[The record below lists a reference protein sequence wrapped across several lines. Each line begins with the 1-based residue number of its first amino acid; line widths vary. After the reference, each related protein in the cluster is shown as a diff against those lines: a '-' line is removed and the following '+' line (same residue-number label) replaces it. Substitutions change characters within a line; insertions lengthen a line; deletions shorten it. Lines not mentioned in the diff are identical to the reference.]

1 MRGSTLPRLV
11 GAILVLSAFLTG
23 CAQPLKKQA
32 FNRETAKDINTVVLT
47 RADNQEEYQAYMLGH
62 PGMGFGLI
70 GGLVAAADMQ
80 GKTNKLTTAIDP
92 KEVKLQERFGE
103 KLKESL
109 ALVGYQTTLVVLP
122 KGTKEEQALA
132 AAKAKATGDAVLY
145 VDLYGAY
152 WAAGPSTDYMP
163 RMAAKVKTFDTQTGT
178 VLYED
183 TITYGYA
190 MPQSD
195 TVHLASDP
203 AFQFANI
210 DVLVADPAKARQG
223 LYLGIDAMVQQ
234 IVADL
239 RRN

>member
-1 MRGSTLPRLV
+1 MRSTFKPLLMVALAFAALV
-11 GAILVLSAFLTG
+11 AG

-32 FNRETAKDINTVVLT
+32 FNRESAAHIHTVVVT
-47 RADNQEEYQAYMLGH
+47 RSENQDEYQAYMLGH

-80 GKTNKLTTAIDP
+80 GKTNRLTAAMDA
-92 KEVKLQERFGE
+92 KEVRLQERFSE

-109 ALVGYQTTLVVLP
+109 AKAGYQTAVVVLP
-122 KGTKEEQALA
+122 KDTKPEQVLA
-132 AAKAKATGDAVLY
+132 AAKQRASGDAVLF
-145 VDLYGAY
+145 VNLYGGY
-152 WAAGPSTDYMP
+152 WAAGPSSDYFP
-163 RMAAKVKTFDTQTGT
+163 RMAAQVKTFDTRTEK

-190 MPQSD
+190 MPRAE

-203 AFQFANI
+203 AFRFANI
-210 DVLVADPAKARQG
+210 DLLVADPAKTRQG
-223 LYLGIDAMVQQ
+223 LYRGIDALAEQ

-239 RRN
+239 RKN